1 MRYDDYKNHLD
12 KITCSDEFRRRMEDL
27 LSAEPDGEYADS
39 VSTLERAEKISYHRW
54 AGLAASAVLMVGI
67 GGVAVQ
73 TIKHAPDAPPTHS
86 GESDNPIITT
96 ENNNID
102 ETEEYYFSFENNTYY
117 RLAMGVE
124 GYLPDE
130 LADDIIERIN
140 SGIKREYDREITVE
154 SYIQEAK
161 YNCDLFEHD
170 SVPNTEC
177 EDYVFTI
184 CSDTD
189 EDFLYKVS
197 DNNVIYIADN
207 GTESLYFA
215 DMDLYGD
222 INRIISEN
230 IFSYD
235 WTVVYDEYSEEY
247 SSLLNKYRDEII
259 MTPDIAL
266 EGGDIYFHTN
276 LPYNIHGDTKGTIHV
291 YYSNGRVSEAFHVTY
306 QAPVEFVMAV
316 DAIMDRSEF
325 DELQSEPITDIKENL
340 AQYFNDSQYFD
351 DFYWGMTVNYATGQG
366 QFSKG
371 FPIDNV
377 DESTVLEFFNILN
390 SYEWIASDES
400 YVSGE
405 SINIGNYLD
414 SQSGSTYVI
423 TRNGELYWSGT
434 VYKAENQDL
443 SEIQRIFDKFVYY
456 SDETSL
462 AYTLCTK
469 ADNFT
474 TLESDISIYYNPLDE
489 TGEHTPVNCTGR
501 MYYEN
506 VTYGESKDSNG
517 NFYYTLNDFDSE
529 YSGEIYKNE
538 RYWAFIE
545 RGNSIAKGF
554 YRGDRDYEGYRVFTR
569 DDYIASGGYDN
580 YDAIN
585 IDYDSL
591 YNDVLYPLVRVNEAY
606 MNVQDYELTISED
619 GYAYCR
625 IEYNVHDESDSNEI
639 IEFEVADN
647 GALIYLNKSL
657 RSLETLEET
666 PYLIFQLQRDYE
678 GYYPIFDDPDFAMP
692 NPTDA
697 LWYEFSHIE
706 GT

>member
-39 VSTLERAEKISYHRW
+39 VSTLERAEKINYHRW
-54 AGLAASAVLMVGI
+54 AGLAASAVLIVGI
-67 GGVAVQ
+67 GGVAIQ

-102 ETEEYYFSFENNTYY
+102 ETGEYYFSFENNTYY

-130 LADDIIERIN
+130 LAEKLIERIN

-161 YNCDLFEHD
+161 YNCDLFDHD

-266 EGGDIYFHTN
+266 EGGDIHFYTN
-276 LPYNIHGDTKGTIHV
+276 LPYTIHGDTKGTIHV
-291 YYSNGRVSEAFHVTY
+291 YYSNGRVSETFHVTY

-325 DELQSEPITDIKENL
+325 DELESEPITDIKENL

-351 DFYWGMTVNYATGQG
+351 AFYWGMTVNYATGQG

-371 FPIDNV
+371 FPINNV

-390 SYEWIASDES
+390 SYEWTATDES

-434 VYKAENQDL
+434 VYKVENQDL

>member
-1 MRYDDYKNHLD
+1 MYNTLIQQDKVFKAGIYIRLSEADEGKNYETDSESVLNQRNILMKFIKEKGFIFVDEYVDDGFSGTDFERPGFMRMIEDIKNKVINLVIVKDLSRLGRDYL
-12 KITCSDEFRRRMEDL
+12 
-27 LSAEPDGEYADS
+27 
-39 VSTLERAEKISYHRW
+39 
-54 AGLAASAVLMVGI
+54 
-67 GGVAVQ
+67 Q
-73 TIKHAPDAPPTHS
+73 T
-86 GESDNPIITT
+86 GYYT
-96 ENNNID
+96 EQ
-102 ETEEYYFSFENNTYY
+102 YFP
-117 RLAMGVE
+117 L
-124 GYLPDE
+124 
-130 LADDIIERIN
+130 
-140 SGIKREYDREITVE
+140 
-154 SYIQEAK
+154 
-161 YNCDLFEHD
+161 H
-170 SVPNTEC
+170 
-177 EDYVFTI
+177 
-184 CSDTD
+184 
-189 EDFLYKVS
+189 
-197 DNNVIYIADN
+197 NVIYIADN

-325 DELQSEPITDIKENL
+325 DELESEPITDIKENL

-351 DFYWGMTVNYATGQG
+351 AFYCGMTVNYATGQG

-371 FPIDNV
+371 FPINNV

-390 SYEWIASDES
+390 SYEWTATDES

-434 VYKAENQDL
+434 VYI

-456 SDETSL
+456 NDETRL

-489 TGEHTPVNCTGR
+489 TGEHTPVNCVGKL
-501 MYYEN
+501 YYEN

-517 NFYYTLNDFDSE
+517 NFYCTLNGFDSE
-529 YSGEIYKNE
+529 YSSEMYKHE
-538 RYWAFIE
+538 HYWAFIE

-554 YRGDRDYEGYRVFTR
+554 YSGDRDYEGYRVFTR

-585 IDYDSL
+585 IDYDMVHNEAFNL
-591 YNDVLYPLVRVNEAY
+591 LVRENINILDFTHTVIEGDDF
-606 MNVQDYELTISED
+606 VS
-619 GYAYCR
+619 
-625 IEYNVHDESDSNEI
+625 IEYKLDEEDAQSEIAEYLIDKNGVVVLMQKRRRLENSETQEYFTFAIGDEAGGEI
-639 IEFEVADN
+639 I
-647 GALIYLNKSL
+647 Y
-657 RSLETLEET
+657 
-666 PYLIFQLQRDYE
+666 
-678 GYYPIFDDPDFAMP
+678 DDPDFKMP
-692 NPTDA
+692 NPTDT